1 MGKNKD
7 NATGAALA
15 QVRSME
21 DVVRDISHEH
31 DVLKA
36 LRPTPGTAGETGAKL
51 IAAMW
56 DEVASMGKSI
66 KRLIQINALTDGMQA
81 VEIAATRNRVRQDEA
96 VIFAGAPVLPGALP
110 FGRTVLDEQPAT
122 PAPPPGFEVYEV
134 SAAKGWTVTPRAG
147 AGTGGTAAFTV
158 PLTPDEHD
166 GGATVPSNLASFG
179 IHILTGTGAAA
190 GVLARVVPP
199 AGLVIQPWDA
209 RRSPAFGIATTDP
222 LYTTAYPAYGLYV
235 VPSMDGDGTL
245 LRLDIVV
252 GGALVDNTDYYLRMG
267 LYQPPSP

>member
-1 MGKNKD
+1 MSKKD
-7 NATGAALA
+7 KATKAALA
-15 QVRSME
+15 GVRSME
-21 DVVRDISHEH
+21 DVVKDIDDQH

-36 LRPTPGTAGETGAKL
+36 LRPAPGTAGETGAKIL
-51 IAAMW
+51 AYFW
-56 DEVASMGKSI
+56 DEMKGLQKSMKT
-66 KRLIQINALTDGMQA
+66 LLQVNMLTDGLQS
-81 VEIAATRNRVRQDEA
+81 VEIAANRNRQRQDEA
-96 VIFAGAPVLPGALP
+96 IIVGGVPVLPGALP
-110 FGRTVLDEQPAT
+110 FGSPLVIEEPAT
-122 PAPPPGFEVYEV
+122 PAPPVGFEGVEV
-134 SAAKGWTVTPRAG
+134 SSAKGWTVTPRAG
-147 AGTGGTAAFTV
+147 AGTGGTVSFTA

-166 GGATVPSNLASFG
+166 AYATVPSNLASFG

-252 GGALVDNTDYYLRMG
+252 GGALVDNTDYFLRVGMV
-267 LYQPPSP
+267 QPPSP